1 MATAA
6 TYDVIIDQGATWN
19 LAVQWLDSTGN
30 AVDLTGFDV
39 RAQLRT
45 AYADQGGVIL
55 ADLTIGDGVTV
66 TDPAE
71 GKFLLTID
79 AATTESIRSGT
90 WRWDCEAQSGPGEVT
105 RLLMGKAL
113 VRGEVTR

>member
-1 MATAA
+1 MATAG
-6 TYDVIIDQGATWN
+6 TYDIIIDQGATWN
-19 LAVQWLDSTGN
+19 LAVQWLDSSGT

-39 RAQLRT
+39 RSQVRT
-45 AYADQGGVIL
+45 AYADQGGVVL

-71 GKFLLTID
+71 GKFVLTID
-79 AATTESIRSGT
+79 ATTSESIRTGSYV
-90 WRWDCEAQSGPGEVT
+90 WDVEAQSGPGEVT